1 MRPVP
6 SGCHVRVLGFD
17 FERKR
22 DVELTLAELAEALQG
37 QSFVWIDVSFADSG
51 ALSPWLMSL
60 GLLSP
65 ESIDEA
71 LSRPAGTQVARHEH
85 YVHFVVSGCE
95 LVQGGLTLQR
105 VDCALAGHFLLT
117 LHRGPVQFLE
127 SARKSYRHDFTR
139 FARTPSFLVYELW
152 DQLVETYLGVQHAL
166 EGRVE
171 LVQAQLMGDADDRVF
186 TRAAELGVELLHFR
200 KLVLAARD
208 ALNDLGTRRS
218 LFLSDTTQ
226 RYLLNLAGTLQNGLQ
241 ELIVD
246 RDILAQALNLHMS
259 LVAHRTNAVMKKLT
273 VVSIVFLPL
282 TFLCGVYGMNFRYL
296 PELQWRQGYAL
307 FWLSAL
313 LIVAFIVWLSRRAR
327 LW

>member
-1 MRPVP
+1 
-6 SGCHVRVLGFD
+6 VLGFD

-22 DVELTLAELAEALQG
+22 DVELTLPELAEALQG
-37 QSFVWIDVSFADSG
+37 QSFVWIDVSFSDSD
-51 ALSPWLMSL
+51 ALQPWLMSL
-60 GLLSP
+60 GLLSA

-71 LSRPAGTQVARHEH
+71 VSRPPGTQVARHEH

-105 VDCALAGHFLLT
+105 VDCVIAGHYLLT

-127 SARKSYRHDFTR
+127 SARKTYRHDFTR

-152 DQLVETYLGVQHAL
+152 DQLVETYLAVQRAL

-171 LVQAQLMGDADDRVF
+171 QVQAQLMGEADDSVF
-186 TRAAELGVELLHFR
+186 TRAAELGAELLHFR

-296 PELQWRQGYAL
+296 PELEWRQGYAL
-307 FWLSAL
+307 FWLSVL